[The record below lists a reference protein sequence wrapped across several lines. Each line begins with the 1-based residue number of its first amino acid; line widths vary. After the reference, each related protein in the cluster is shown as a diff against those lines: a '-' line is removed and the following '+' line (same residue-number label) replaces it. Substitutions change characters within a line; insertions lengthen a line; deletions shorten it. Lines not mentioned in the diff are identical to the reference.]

1 MQLVGFWFFCD
12 AWLKV
17 DTSRFFA
24 RVASAKW
31 CQDSPQE
38 FLQPPDDLFLLHA

>member
-1 MQLVGFWFFCD
+1 MQLMDFWFFSD
-12 AWLKV
+12 AWLKA

-31 CQDSPQE
+31 CQDNPGE
-38 FLQPPDDLFLLHA
+38 FLQPQGGQSLLHV